1 MKNNLGVLEIDNFYL
16 SRIYEEGIEEEK
28 KKSNG
33 VYYTPKVIVRYIME
47 KTLEKHDILKN
58 PCPRI
63 LDISCGCGNFLLE
76 AYDILYD
83 LIESKIYDLRDKYND
98 EYWCIDNIHKHI
110 VENCIFGVDID
121 NKALEILKNG
131 LSNKSSSEKED
142 KTKYSINI
150 YCEDGL
156 KKEWDFK
163 FDYIVGNPPYVGHKS
178 LDKDYKK
185 YLLKEYNSVYRDK
198 SDLYFCFY
206 KRVIDLINQ
215 DGTISMITPRYFLES
230 PSGVNL
236 RKYIKENSYIEEIV
250 DFLGAN
256 IFKNIGIAGCIV
268 TLKPIKY
275 NNFKEDHSINIYKI
289 KDENIKI
296 NEVEDL
302 SSFINSGS
310 FENFYINQNLLEED
324 WIITN
329 PQDREFYKKIQCKC
343 KYELDEIATSFQG
356 IITGCDKAF
365 IIENSNEI
373 SVPKNLLKVWVK
385 NKNIRKYIIDDTKY
399 RLIYSND
406 IDDEELYQN
415 TIKKHIEP
423 YRVKLE
429 NRRECK
435 KNIRKWYEL
444 QWGREK
450 YLFEQEKIMYPYKSK
465 CNRFAIDHN
474 NSYCSADVYSFFIKE
489 KYKNEFSNEYLVGV
503 LNSQIYNKYFKII
516 AKCMGKDIYD
526 YYPNKVM
533 KIKIFKD
540 NNYKKIEELSKK
552 IIFILKNKNTK
563 YSEDELEIKLSILE
577 EEINKLIKESLQ
589 I

>member
-1 MKNNLGVLEIDNFYL
+1 
-16 SRIYEEGIEEEK
+16 
-28 KKSNG
+28 
-33 VYYTPKVIVRYIME
+33 ME
-47 KTLEKHDILKN
+47 
-58 PCPRI
+58 
-63 LDISCGCGNFLLE
+63 
-76 AYDILYD
+76 D
-83 LIESKIYDLRDKYND
+83 LI
-98 EYWCIDNIHKHI
+98 
-110 VENCIFGVDID
+110 
-121 NKALEILKNG
+121 
-131 LSNKSSSEKED
+131 
-142 KTKYSINI
+142 
-150 YCEDGL
+150 
-156 KKEWDFK
+156 
-163 FDYIVGNPPYVGHKS
+163 
-178 LDKDYKK
+178 
-185 YLLKEYNSVYRDK
+185 
-198 SDLYFCFY
+198 
-206 KRVIDLINQ
+206 
-215 DGTISMITPRYFLES
+215 
-230 PSGVNL
+230 
-236 RKYIKENSYIEEIV
+236 
-250 DFLGAN
+250 
-256 IFKNIGIAGCIV
+256 
-268 TLKPIKY
+268 
-275 NNFKEDHSINIYKI
+275 
-289 KDENIKI
+289 
-296 NEVEDL
+296 
-302 SSFINSGS
+302 SFINGGS

-324 WIITN
+324 WLITN

-373 SVPKNLLKVWVK
+373 SAPKNLLKVWVK

-406 IDDEELYQN
+406 IDDEKIYEN
-415 TIKKHIEP
+415 TIKKYIEP

-489 KYKNEFSNEYLVGV
+489 KYKNEFSSEYLVGV
-503 LNSQIYNKYFKII
+503 LNSDIYNKYFKII
-516 AKCMGKDIYD
+516 AKCMGKYIYD

-563 YSEDELEIKLSILE
+563 YSEDELETKLSILE